1 DEGRNFTTRLMRA
14 RPGAQFPVRT
24 GMLRQFKADHPQRH
38 LCPEACM
45 TDKKFLTPEE
55 VSERYRGEVTVGTLR
70 NWRAMRIGP
79 AFVKIGKAVLYPI
92 DELDAWVRKTWLP
105 AVRHDD
111 PLGRVVIKRDDHG
124 GAPAAAPSPRS
135 YHVTWATDCFGNSM
149 C

>member
-1 DEGRNFTTRLMRA
+1 MVDEGRNFTTRLMRA

-24 GMLRQFKADHPQRH
+24 GMLRQFKADHPQRN

-55 VSERYRGEVTVGTLR
+55 VSERYRGEITVGTLR

-92 DELDAWVRKTWLP
+92 DELDAWDQKNLVTCRASRRP
-105 AVRHDD
+105 V
-111 PLGRVVIKRDDHG
+111 
-124 GAPAAAPSPRS
+124 GARS
-135 YHVTWATDCFGNSM
+135 DQA
-149 C
+149 